1 MAPVNPSSS
10 SSSTSP
16 EVDNE
21 ATAELPV
28 LDVAAY
34 EATLNEPLSHTD
46 TWVIPS
52 SGPTPQI
59 VEATPLPALGSD
71 SIPTLMVIADLEHTA
86 EFPRDFTGTHEMP
99 SLPPF
104 RKSDKVQRGPK
115 AAAKNAA
122 KDVIRDLPQ
131 GTAKPVAVVM
141 SPAAAA
147 PPAPRASSTGQ
158 LVIPPSPPMI
168 EELRNALA
176 TSERRI
182 EELNERAR
190 IADAER
196 NVAVTRANAE
206 AAQLREEL
214 GRHLEK
220 ISTASERL
228 GVQRTDEPELQDELF
243 RRYDRINA
251 LESEVAHQSKTILDT
266 AALLSA
272 SQKRADALDVE
283 SMNLRAG
290 VARRDSQ
297 IAILEAELQAR
308 QDREAH
314 LAARLTELHSSID
327 VNVPDLRDELRARD
341 EQVRRL
347 DADLKAAQALLDDK
361 NEDLQVAEESIRN
374 LEIEVRD
381 KSGKLSEA
389 NVAVEEW
396 RAVIAESQRSILQR
410 DSRIQELE
418 TDMQKRLA
426 AVAAVAADSAAQ
438 TGEEIALE
446 GPARVLIRTD
456 GNTDFVHVLGRRTRI
471 GRGNDNEL
479 VLDTKHISRYHAVLL
494 AGPVHTS
501 IEDLNSTNGV
511 FVNGKRISRHVLKD
525 GDRVTVGKTH
535 FRYTVRD

>member
-1 MAPVNPSSS
+1 
-10 SSSTSP
+10 
-16 EVDNE
+16 
-21 ATAELPV
+21 
-28 LDVAAY
+28 
-34 EATLNEPLSHTD
+34 
-46 TWVIPS
+46 
-52 SGPTPQI
+52 
-59 VEATPLPALGSD
+59 
-71 SIPTLMVIADLEHTA
+71 
-86 EFPRDFTGTHEMP
+86 
-99 SLPPF
+99 
-104 RKSDKVQRGPK
+104 
-115 AAAKNAA
+115 
-122 KDVIRDLPQ
+122 
-131 GTAKPVAVVM
+131 
-141 SPAAAA
+141 
-147 PPAPRASSTGQ
+147 
-158 LVIPPSPPMI
+158 MI

-196 NVAVTRANAE
+196 NVAVARANAE
-206 AAQLREEL
+206 AAQLREAL
-214 GRHLEK
+214 DAQLEK
-220 ISTASERL
+220 FSTVNERL

-251 LESEVAHQSKTILDT
+251 LENEVAHQSKTILDT

-272 SQKRADALDVE
+272 SQKRADTLDVE

-290 VARRDSQ
+290 IARRDSQ

-314 LAARLTELHSSID
+314 LSARLTELHASID
-327 VNVPDLRDELRARD
+327 VNVPDLRDELRARE

-347 DADLKAAQALLDDK
+347 NADLKAAQALLDDK

-374 LEIEVRD
+374 LEIDVRD

-418 TDMQKRLA
+418 ADMQKRLA
-426 AVAAVAADSAAQ
+426 AAADAAANSSAQ

-446 GPARVLIRTD
+446 GPARLLIRTD

-494 AGPVHTS
+494 AGPVHTA
-501 IEDLNSTNGV
+501 IEDLRSTNGV
-511 FVNGKRISRHVLKD
+511 FVNGKRISRQVLKD